1 MSTENLGCELGW
13 RRGGC
18 VEDDVADAFD
28 LEVLLLAPAT
38 VGGRVEDLGS
48 LIDEP
53 VSGEARPVASTA
65 CLNTAD
71 QFFLSACRRYSV
83 NSAAGSA
90 SRYKWTCSEVSTA
103 PDSTR

>member
-71 QFFLSACRRYSV
+71 QFFPV
-83 NSAAGSA
+83 GFDSAAGSA